1 VTAADRS
8 DLLLDVSDL
17 VVEYPAGAG
26 RRVHAVS
33 GVSFDVARGETLGL
47 VGESGCGKSTAG
59 RAVLGLP
66 PPTSGSVVF
75 DGTDLATLSREELRR
90 TRTRLQV
97 IFQDPISSLNP
108 GRRIA
113 DIIAEPLSVWGRDRA
128 KADRHARVQEMMG
141 AVGIDPETYARRRAY
156 ELSGGQCQRVSIAR
170 ALMLQPELVVCDEP
184 VSSLDVSV
192 QAQILNLLETMKARH
207 GLTMIFISHDLSV
220 IRHVADRIAVM
231 YLGKLCEVGGR
242 SHLFTQPRHPYTAAL
257 LASVPVADPTQPVPT
272 PPVGGELPSAI
283 TPPTGCRFHT
293 RCPRADAQCTNEE
306 PLMRSVGEDHGV
318 ACHHPIPVGVSI
330 TDRPERP
337 ERAERPKQPEEAKS
351 SEEAKRSER
360 NGES

>member
-1 VTAADRS
+1 MCPKGDNPGVRAMNSDVVSAS
-8 DLLLDVSDL
+8 DLEDVLLDVSHL

-33 GVSFDVARGETLGL
+33 NVSFQVARGETLGL

-75 DGTDLATLSREELRR
+75 DGTDLATLSGEDLRR

-113 DIIAEPLSVWGRDRA
+113 DIIAEPLVVWGRGRA
-128 KADRHARVQEMMG
+128 KSDRHARVEEMMN
-141 AVGIDPETYARRRAY
+141 AVGIDPETYSRRRAY

-170 ALMLQPELVVCDEP
+170 ALMLQPEFVVCDEP

-192 QAQILNLLETMKARH
+192 QAQILNLLETMKARY
-207 GLTMIFISHDLSV
+207 GLTMLFISHDLSV

-242 SHLFTQPRHPYTAAL
+242 ESLFEEPRHPYTAAL
-257 LASVPVADPTQPVPT
+257 LASVPVADPTEPVPK
-272 PPVGGELPSAI
+272 PPIGGELPSAI
-283 TPPTGCRFHT
+283 SPPTGCRFHT
-293 RCPRADAQCTNEE
+293 RCPRADALCGEKE
-306 PLMRSVGEDHGV
+306 PEMRTVGEDHVV
-318 ACHHPIPVGVSI
+318 ACHHPLPVGVSI
-330 TDRPERP
+330 T
-337 ERAERPKQPEEAKS
+337 
-351 SEEAKRSER
+351 RSPDKT
-360 NGES
+360 

>member
-1 VTAADRS
+1 MTGDVVSTSDRG

-33 GVSFDVARGETLGL
+33 DVSFDVARGETLGL
-47 VGESGCGKSTAG
+47 VGESGCGKSTTG

-75 DGTDLATLSREELRR
+75 DGTDLASLSGEELRR

-97 IFQDPISSLNP
+97 IFQDPVSSLNP

-113 DIIAEPLSVWGRDRA
+113 DIVAEPLSVWGRDRA
-128 KADRHARVQEMMG
+128 KADRRARVEEMMD
-141 AVGIDPETYARRRAY
+141 AVGMDPATYSRRRAY

-170 ALMLQPELVVCDEP
+170 ALMLQPEFVVCDEP

-192 QAQILNLLETMKARH
+192 QAQILNLLETMKARY
-207 GLTMIFISHDLSV
+207 GLTLIFISHDLSV

-231 YLGKLCEVGGR
+231 YLGKLCEIGGR
-242 SHLFTQPRHPYTAAL
+242 ESLFNQPRHPYTAAL
-257 LASVPVADPTQPVPT
+257 LESVPVPDPTEPVPQ
-272 PPVGGELPSAI
+272 PPIGGELPSAI

-293 RCPRADAQCTNEE
+293 RCPRADAQCTDEE
-306 PLMRSVGEDHGV
+306 PLMRAVGEDHAV
-318 ACHHPIPVGVSI
+318 ACHHPVPVGVSI
-330 TDRPERP
+330 TARPDQTEEKREIMYTPTTTPTDRN
-337 ERAERPKQPEEAKS
+337 
-351 SEEAKRSER
+351 RS
-360 NGES
+360 